1 MHFKCK
7 GLLKKSN
14 CVLEALILFTEASGR
29 GVQNNSPEPS
39 NKKATVLLEKE
50 RLAIS
55 FGVSVQILFRR
66 ADIKKPPQTARP
78 RELAL
83 LMTVACICTSF
94 MLIWREIKPDR
105 PVKFLWS
112 SAGQLEGKA
121 SRTQRPRLLS
131 LPCFGSCSVQASE
144 HTDHN
149 SHSHSTE
156 LADGTK
162 PAILK
167 SLWRLHQKSWH
178 SIGILTQVDQSKIL
192 AYSSSLDT
200 NTD

>member
-83 LMTVACICTSF
+83 LTVARVCTSF

-131 LPCFGSCSVQASE
+131 LLCFGSCSVQASE

-149 SHSHSTE
+149 SHSTE

-167 SLWRLHQKSWH
+167 SLWRLHQKSLH
-178 SIGILTQVDQSKIL
+178 SIGILTQVNQSKIL